1 MSNFDVAVAFTLHE
15 EEKTD
20 TGVVT
25 TDSGG
30 VTRWGI
36 AQKYH
41 PEVDVASLSRDDA
54 IAIYKIKYWRE
65 AWESLPVGLALC
77 VFDCS
82 VNQGPGTAQMILDS
96 CHHDLKTFLAMRIRH
111 YSTLSNWDTYG
122 LGWTTRVL
130 TCLQA
135 AISLVGE
142 GVRR

>member
-1 MSNFDVAVAFTLHE
+1 MSNFDAAVAFVLHQE
-15 EEKTD
+15 DQTD
-20 TGVVT
+20 TGVIN

-41 PEVDVASLSRDDA
+41 PEVDVTSLSRDDA
-54 IAIYKIKYWRE
+54 IAVYKQVYWRE
-65 AWESLPVGLALC
+65 RWESLPSGFALC

-111 YSTLSNWDTYG
+111 YTADKEWPTDG

-130 TCLQA
+130 ACLQA
-135 AISLVGE
+135 AITLT
-142 GVRR
+142 

>member
-15 EEKTD
+15 EDQTD

-36 AQKYH
+36 SQRANPQLT
-41 PEVDVASLSRDDA
+41 EDQIRNLSRDDA
-54 IAIYKIKYWRE
+54 IAIYKIKYWRD

-111 YSTLSNWDTYG
+111 YTADKEWPKDG

-135 AISLVGE
+135 AISLV
-142 GVRR
+142 

>member
-1 MSNFDVAVAFTLHE
+1 MSNFDAAVTFTLHQE
-15 EEKTD
+15 DQTD

-41 PEVDVASLSRDDA
+41 PEVDVAYLSRDDA
-54 IAIYKIKYWRE
+54 IAIYKQVYWRA

-96 CHHDLKTFLAMRIRH
+96 CKHDLKTFLAMRIRH
-111 YSTLSNWDTYG
+111 YSVSKGWDVDG

-130 TCLQA
+130 SCLQA
-135 AISLVGE
+135 AITLT
-142 GVRR
+142 

>member
-15 EEKTD
+15 EDQTD

-36 AQKYH
+36 SQRANPQLT
-41 PEVDVASLSRDDA
+41 EDQIRNLSRDDA
-54 IAIYKIKYWRE
+54 IAIYKIKYWRD

-96 CHHDLKTFLAMRIRH
+96 CKHDLKTFLAMRIRH
-111 YSTLSNWDTYG
+111 YSVSKGWDVDG

-130 TCLQA
+130 SCLQA
-135 AISLVGE
+135 AITLT
-142 GVRR
+142 